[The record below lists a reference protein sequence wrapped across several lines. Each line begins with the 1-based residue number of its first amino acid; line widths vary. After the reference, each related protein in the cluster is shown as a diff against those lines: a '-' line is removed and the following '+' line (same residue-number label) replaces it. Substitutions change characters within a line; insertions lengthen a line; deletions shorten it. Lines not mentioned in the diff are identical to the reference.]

1 MAYARGSANKG
12 GRPSMGAR
20 HTRTIRFPEE
30 IDTVIV
36 DGADSAGYRSV
47 NEYVVDLVARA
58 IAAGLAPESAP
69 PERLPLSA

>member
-1 MAYARGSANKG
+1 
-12 GRPSMGAR
+12 MGAR

-47 NEYVVDLVARA
+47 NEYIDRKSVV
-58 IAAGLAPESAP
+58 
-69 PERLPLSA
+69 

>member
-1 MAYARGSANKG
+1 
-12 GRPSMGAR
+12 MGAR
-20 HTRTIRFPEE
+20 HTRTIRFPEA

-58 IAAGLAPESAP
+58 IAAGLAPESAQ